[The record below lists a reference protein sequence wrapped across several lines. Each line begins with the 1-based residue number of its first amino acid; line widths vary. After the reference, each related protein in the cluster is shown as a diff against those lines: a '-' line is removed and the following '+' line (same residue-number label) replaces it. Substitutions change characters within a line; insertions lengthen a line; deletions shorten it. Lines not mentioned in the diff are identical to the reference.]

1 MFKDVLARMDLAAA
15 PSIALVLFFGLFVGV
30 LLWLMRSRND
40 AHIDH
45 MNQLPLDGGE
55 TGVLEAAASNGMEV
69 TR

>member
-30 LLWLMRSRND
+30 LLWLMRSRNN
-40 AHIDH
+40 AHFER

-55 TGVLEAAASNGMEV
+55 TRAHEAGAVNGMEV